1 MACVKNKEFEM
12 KSPWDIV
19 AELEADN
26 SRLAKEAI
34 IEREAQANNTELFRG
49 FRAAYDCMVT
59 FGIKKVETKTGD
71 GRGLSAQ
78 TFWDTA
84 KKLADRELT
93 GNAAQV
99 AVNHMRMNATEA
111 EWNYW
116 YRRILIKDMRCGT
129 SDSTIN
135 KIVKP
140 EFQIPVFTCQLAHDG
155 AKHESKITGNK
166 LIEVKLDGVRVLTI
180 VYPNGQ
186 VFQYSRNGKELL
198 NFDHIKQQFAKHAG
212 FLSEPMVF
220 DGEVMSSSFQDL
232 MKQIHRKEN
241 VEASDAVLYLFD
253 MIPLTEFRD
262 GLGTQSQVIRSA
274 LLKGWHGLYAQQMP
288 NIAVVE
294 QEMVDLDT
302 DAGYARFLEINA
314 KAIEIDP
321 KTGKPRYEGI
331 MLKELN
337 DVYECKR
344 TTNWL
349 KIKPF
354 VEVSLTAVAVE
365 EGTGKNIG
373 KMGAVLFEGTDD
385 GKFIRVSVGS
395 GWSDK
400 DREDIWENKDLVLG
414 EVGEVRA
421 DAATL
426 SQDSDTVWS
435 LRFPRFKTWR
445 GFVPGE
451 KI

>member
-1 MACVKNKEFEM
+1 MNT
-12 KSPWDIV
+12 PWDVIK
-19 AELEADN
+19 EIEGE
-26 SRLAKEAI
+26 SGRLNKEAI
-34 IEREAQANNTELFRG
+34 IEREMTKNNVELFEG
-49 FRAAYDCMVT
+49 FKLVFDLMIT
-59 FGIKKVETKTGD
+59 FGVKKIEHKHESGKGFSWKSFVDLTT
-71 GRGLSAQ
+71 
-78 TFWDTA
+78 
-84 KKLADRELT
+84 KLANRDLT
-93 GNAAQV
+93 GNAAITAINYARHHSSEDQ
-99 AVNHMRMNATEA
+99 
-111 EWNYW
+111 WNYW
-116 YRRILIKDMRCGT
+116 YKRILSKDMGCGI
-129 SDSTIN
+129 SEKTIN

-241 VEASDAVLYLFD
+241 VKASDAVLYLFD